1 MKITSRSALL
11 STIGLLVLALPGHA
25 ANPSLDAYERGI
37 DDPSRHSK
45 ALRIAD
51 LNLKLDIVGAI
62 ADTTVTVRFSNPSDN
77 ELEGKFAFELPE
89 GAVITGYSLDVAGA
103 LVDGVLVDPLKARRE
118 YQERVRQRVDPGV
131 ASVSR
136 ANVFST
142 TLYPIR
148 ARGDRTIRLRFSAP
162 IHALRGLSFPLSTRE
177 RVGRLAVAIRGDAL
191 TSAPKLTL
199 PNNLAAAWQPDRW
212 GFSAGATLSGEP
224 LKGELRVAPVRP
236 AAGALVTR
244 HANGKSFFQLVDSAD
259 MAPQADAAGKRVRV
273 YWDRS
278 LSRRNDRLTDEI
290 ALLEHFFAEARPSS
304 IDLVV
309 FNSSGARVQR
319 AAANEVAG
327 ILRGVL
333 YRGATSFA
341 VLENLRVA
349 DADVCLVFSD
359 GVVTI
364 DPRHDFTPGCAV
376 YPVSTS
382 RDADRGFLRRLAHW
396 GGGEP
401 LWLGSQSEPE
411 ILARLRGLGPRVIG
425 ARSDDGRVLQFASL
439 SDKPDG
445 WAVVGEAPQSGA
457 VILRLAGLN
466 ANIVERRYELKP
478 AREARFDGAG
488 ALWAFDQIALVGA
501 GDSAHAQVLAISR
514 QYSVASP
521 ALSFIVLENP
531 GDYVEADIAPPANYP
546 KEAMDEYREAKAEH
560 DEQRRT
566 DADERLGEV
575 IEAWD
580 HQKEWWAR
588 VFERGPQ
595 KLSPTGNAP
604 DAVATVAA
612 PPTPAATTVDA
623 ILAEDIG
630 KLPDTNR
637 AEAIQRVSGDEMN
650 EVLVTGARA
659 SMQYSAAGGEASDIS
674 VNLESLRPERT
685 YLKALEA
692 AAPGSIDRVLARE
705 EYKNR
710 MLPSFYFD
718 VAEWLFRKNRRAEA
732 IEMLLSALE
741 LPVAN
746 EETASMVADR
756 LLRYGRA
763 DRAIWLFER
772 AHEQT
777 DYLPQPRRT
786 LALALVKRAGT
797 SNDTRARGDL
807 TRALELLNE
816 IVVTPWDDQ
825 YDGIELIALME
836 ANNLLPKLK
845 ALGVSK
851 FPLDVRLQAL
861 LDVDIRVIIDWNTG
875 ATDMDL
881 WVDEP
886 TGERAIYS
894 NPRTRIGGQLSN
906 DMTSGYGPE
915 EYLLRR
921 APGGSYQISV
931 NVFAS
936 DSINPNGT
944 TVVTAHLFRDFGR
957 TTQREET
964 MELELKPDDEGKKLI
979 GTFAVK

>member
-1 MKITSRSALL
+1 MKIPGRSALL
-11 STIGLLVLALPGHA
+11 TTIALLMLAPSGHA

-37 DDPSRHSK
+37 DDPARHSK
-45 ALRIAD
+45 ALRISD

-62 ADTTVTVRFSNPSDN
+62 ADTTIIVRFNNPSGDD
-77 ELEGKFAFELPE
+77 LEGKFAFELPE
-89 GAVITGYSLDVAGA
+89 GAVITGYSLDIAGK

-118 YQERVRQRVDPGV
+118 YQQRVRQRVDPGV

-142 TLYPIR
+142 TLYPIP

-162 IHALRGLSFPLSTRE
+162 IHALRGLSFPLSTQE
-177 RVGRLAVAIRGDAL
+177 RVGHLAVAIRVDAL
-191 TSAPKLTL
+191 ASAPALTL
-199 PNNLAAAWQPDRW
+199 PNNLAVGWQPDKR
-212 GFSAGATLSGEP
+212 GFSASAALSGES
-224 LKGELRVAPVRP
+224 LKGDLRVAPVRP
-236 AAGALVTR
+236 AAGALITR
-244 HANGKSFFQLVDSAD
+244 HANGNSFFQLIDSAD
-259 MAPQADAAGKRVRV
+259 VAPPAGATGKRVRV

-278 LSRRNDRLTDEI
+278 LSRRNDRLADEI
-290 ALLEHFFAEARPSS
+290 VLLEHYFAEARPSS

-319 AAANEVAG
+319 ATAIEVAR

-341 VLENLRVA
+341 VLEKLKVA

-364 DPRHDFTPGCAV
+364 DPRHDFRPGCAV
-376 YPVSTS
+376 YPVASS
-382 RDADRGFLRRLAHW
+382 RAADRGFLRRLARSS
-396 GGGEP
+396 GGEP
-401 LWLGSQSEPE
+401 LWLGSQNETE
-411 ILARLRGLGPRVIG
+411 ILARLHGLGPRVIG
-425 ARSDDGRVLQFASL
+425 ARSEDGRVLQFASL
-439 SDKPDG
+439 SGTPDG

-457 VILRLAGLN
+457 VILRLAGVN
-466 ANIVERRYELKP
+466 GNIVERRYELQP
-478 AREARFDGAG
+478 ARDARFDGAG

-501 GDSAHAQVLAISR
+501 EDSAHARVLSISR
-514 QYSVASP
+514 QYSIASP

-531 GDYVEADIAPPANYP
+531 RDYVEADIAPPANYP
-546 KEAMDEYREAKAEH
+546 REAMREYREAKAEH
-560 DEQRRT
+560 DEQQRAA
-566 DADERLGEV
+566 ADERLGMV

-580 HQKEWWAR
+580 NQKEWWAR
-588 VFERGPQ
+588 VIERGPQ
-595 KLSPTGNAP
+595 KSSPAGNAP
-604 DAVATVAA
+604 DATAAAAA
-612 PPTPAATTVDA
+612 PASPAPAVTDA

-630 KLPDTNR
+630 KFPDTNQ
-637 AEAIQRVSGDEMN
+637 AEALQRVSGDDVN
-650 EVLVTGARA
+650 EITVTGARQ
-659 SMQYSAAGGEASDIS
+659 SVQYSAAGGAVSDIS
-674 VNLESLRPERT
+674 VNLESLRPERP
-685 YLKALEA
+685 YLKALDA
-692 AAPGSIDRVLARE
+692 AAPGAINRVIARE

-718 VAEWLFRKNRRAEA
+718 VADWLFRRNRRAEA

-746 EETASMVADR
+746 EETVSMVADR
-756 LLRYGRA
+756 LLRYGQA

-797 SNDTRARGDL
+797 SNDARARGDL

-816 IVVTPWDDQ
+816 IVVTPWDEQ

-845 ALGVSK
+845 ALGVGR

-894 NPRTRIGGQLSN
+894 NPRTRIGGRLSN
-906 DMTSGYGPE
+906 DMTAGYGPE

-964 MELELKPDDEGKKLI
+964 MELELKPNDEGEKLI
-979 GTFAVK
+979 GSFAVK